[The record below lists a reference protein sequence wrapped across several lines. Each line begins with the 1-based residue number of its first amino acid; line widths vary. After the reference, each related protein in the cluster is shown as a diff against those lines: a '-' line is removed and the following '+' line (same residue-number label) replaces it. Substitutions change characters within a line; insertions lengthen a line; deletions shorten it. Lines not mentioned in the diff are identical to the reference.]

1 MDPGELLDFLLK
13 NFLKGGVIG
22 FIIFLVVAV
31 VIISSLFKDAGE
43 KAEKEKSEKERIDD
57 FMLKP

>member
-1 MDPGELLDFLLK
+1 MSMSELFDFFLK

-31 VIISSLFKDAGE
+31 VIISSLWKDAE
-43 KAEKEKSEKERIDD
+43 NKIEKEKSEKEKIDD
-57 FMLKP
+57 HLLKP